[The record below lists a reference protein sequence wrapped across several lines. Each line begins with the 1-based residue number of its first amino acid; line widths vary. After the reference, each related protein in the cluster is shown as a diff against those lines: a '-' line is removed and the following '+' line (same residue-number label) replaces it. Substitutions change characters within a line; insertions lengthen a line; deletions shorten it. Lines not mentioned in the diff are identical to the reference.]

1 MRDWPLSTPS
11 RTTSPALAGLVFLV
25 PVSHCPRS
33 YSDRVLI
40 GVSGSSFLSSSKSRL
55 TRMASSETVPVTPS
69 SSKNFPGN
77 QMDVAR
83 TQGSSPIVWLSVEL
97 IQMIAW
103 SLPRPDVQTM
113 EMPMEAV
120 EAWKAEQEDH
130 GTALPPRPQELY
142 PLARACKAFWQCPRP
157 PLYRFDVILPTMMF
171 KLVSDP
177 SDWVLYARSSEG
189 SALSWGIQNNK
200 MNTVKLAVETAR
212 AVGDLGIYGA
222 ITHRRPSPGA
232 ARGFNCRCCRSCGR
246 SLSSGSPRH
255 APVVELLTEDADV
268 STLNQTLSPHN
279 THTSSWLSYVAHLHG
294 LLTWTNMDI
303 TALHVAIMLG
313 HADIVEIPLTRYS
326 HLDQSTLEWYEP
338 TSLQMAAYIGD
349 AKMATL
355 ILDGSSPDSPWT
367 VRAQNQLVDP
377 RANDKPTTPHLGK
390 LWPPMMMAFM
400 SMRCKGW
407 RPEGDGIFSFL
418 AARGGQHLLTEP
430 FNMSGHESNPP
441 LDFVL
446 LMGSWAGWLFELLE
460 DPEARI
466 IALIKASA
474 LAIRTT
480 QALAPPA
487 TVPHSRVQTIYR
499 LWVWYEG
506 LYESHD
512 TSPTDDRAPQVKFMG
527 ECWDAA
533 VEQCH
538 GEIDAQFVDV
548 WARGIGPY
556 LPDLGPSDITLTYP
570 YDEYDVSTLRNEL
583 EAHVSLSSPSSSP
596 RLRALP
602 SILRSDLGWIVAFF
616 RGRAAAESIMPA

>member
-1 MRDWPLSTPS
+1 
-11 RTTSPALAGLVFLV
+11 
-25 PVSHCPRS
+25 
-33 YSDRVLI
+33 
-40 GVSGSSFLSSSKSRL
+40 
-55 TRMASSETVPVTPS
+55 MASSETVPVTLS

-77 QMDVAR
+77 QMDVVR
-83 TQGSSPIVWLSVEL
+83 TQGSSLIAWLSVEF

-113 EMPMEAV
+113 EVPMEAV

-142 PLARACKAFWQCPRP
+142 PLARACKGFWQCLRP
-157 PLYRFDVILPTMMF
+157 LLYRFDVILPTMVF

-189 SALSWGIQNNK
+189 SALSWGIQNNE
-200 MNTVKLAVETAR
+200 MNTIKLAVETAR

-222 ITHRRPSPGA
+222 ITHRRPSSGA
-232 ARGFNCRCCRSCGR
+232 ARGFNEPAGAVVFADA
-246 SLSSGSPRH
+246 LFQAVLHGN
-255 APVVELLTEDADV
+255 AAVVELLTEDADV
-268 STLNQTLSPHN
+268 STLNRTLSAHN
-279 THTSSWLSYVAHLHG
+279 THTSSWLSYVAHFHG
-294 LLTWTNMDI
+294 LPTWTNMDI

-313 HADIVEIPLTRYS
+313 HAGIVEILLTRCS

-377 RANDKPTTPHLGK
+377 RAYDKPTTPHFGK

-400 SMRCKGW
+400 GMRCQGW

-430 FNMSGHESNPP
+430 FHMSGHESNPP

-446 LMGSWAGWLFELLE
+446 LMGSWGGRLFERLE

-466 IALIKASA
+466 ITLIKAGA

-487 TVPHSRVQTIYR
+487 TVPHSRVQTI
-499 LWVWYEG
+499 
-506 LYESHD
+506 
-512 TSPTDDRAPQVKFMG
+512 
-527 ECWDAA
+527 
-533 VEQCH
+533 
-538 GEIDAQFVDV
+538 
-548 WARGIGPY
+548 
-556 LPDLGPSDITLTYP
+556 
-570 YDEYDVSTLRNEL
+570 
-583 EAHVSLSSPSSSP
+583 
-596 RLRALP
+596 
-602 SILRSDLGWIVAFF
+602 
-616 RGRAAAESIMPA
+616 

>member
-1 MRDWPLSTPS
+1 
-11 RTTSPALAGLVFLV
+11 
-25 PVSHCPRS
+25 
-33 YSDRVLI
+33 
-40 GVSGSSFLSSSKSRL
+40 
-55 TRMASSETVPVTPS
+55 
-69 SSKNFPGN
+69 
-77 QMDVAR
+77 MDVAG
-83 TQGSSPIVWLSVEL
+83 TQGSSPIAWLSVEL
-97 IQMIAW
+97 IHMIAW
-103 SLPRPDVQTM
+103 SLPRPDIQTM
-113 EMPMEAV
+113 EWRSEAV
-120 EAWKAEQEDH
+120 KAWKAEQEEH
-130 GTALPPRPQELY
+130 GTALSPRPQDLY
-142 PLARACKAFWQCPRP
+142 PLARACKGFWQCLRP
-157 PLYRFDVILPTMMF
+157 LLYHFDVILPTMVF

-177 SDWVLYARSSEG
+177 SDWVLYARSSKC
-189 SALSWGIQNNK
+189 SALSWGIQNNE
-200 MNTVKLAVETAR
+200 MNTIKLAVETAR

-222 ITHRRPSPGA
+222 ITHRRPSPGS
-232 ARGFNCRCCRSCGR
+232 ARGFNEPAGAVVFADA
-246 SLSSGSPRH
+246 LFQAVLHGN
-255 APVVELLTEDADV
+255 AAVVELLTEDADV
-268 STLNQTLSPHN
+268 STLNRTLSPHN

-294 LLTWTNMDI
+294 LPTWTNMDI

-313 HADIVEIPLTRYS
+313 HAGIVEILLTRYS

-355 ILDGSSPDSPWT
+355 ILDGSSSDSPWT

-377 RANDKPTTPHLGK
+377 RAYDKPTTPHFGK

-400 SMRCKGW
+400 GMRCKGW

-430 FNMSGHESNPP
+430 FHMSGLESNPP

-446 LMGSWAGWLFELLE
+446 LMGSRAGRLFERLE

-466 IALIKASA
+466 IALIIAGA

-506 LYESHD
+506 LYESPD

-533 VEQCH
+533 VEQRH

-548 WARGIGPY
+548 WARGIGQC
-556 LPDLGPSDITLTYP
+556 LPDLDPSDIPLT
-570 YDEYDVSTLRNEL
+570 
-583 EAHVSLSSPSSSP
+583 
-596 RLRALP
+596 
-602 SILRSDLGWIVAFF
+602 
-616 RGRAAAESIMPA
+616 